1 MLDDR
6 ELALSFLLSATCCFF
21 WRRVISSTEVAGE
34 AILVIS
40 VSRVARMTETPF
52 STTRIALAPRLE
64 RRLFFLA
71 LILVYIP
78 WLNFVVIPT
87 RGEHLLKKK
96 KKTHTHT
103 HTTVMSQMDTYSP
116 SPQFQR
122 CARRRLKVLGQGNAG
137 LKCED
142 RRGRRQFSHAQWP
155 LQRLDCTCSW
165 VSVVS

>member
-21 WRRVISSTEVAGE
+21 WRRVISSTKVAGE
-34 AILVIS
+34 AVLVIS

-96 KKTHTHT
+96 KKHTHT
-103 HTTVMSQMDTYSP
+103 IVMSQMDTYSP
-116 SPQFQR
+116 SPQFQW
-122 CARRRLKVLGQGNAG
+122 CARCRLMVLGQGNAG

-142 RRGRRQFSHAQWP
+142 RRGRRQFSHAQ
-155 LQRLDCTCSW
+155 
-165 VSVVS
+165 

>member
-21 WRRVISSTEVAGE
+21 WRRVISSTKVAGE
-34 AILVIS
+34 AVLVIS

-96 KKTHTHT
+96 KKTYTHNSDEPNGYLLSFSSISKVRKMKAEGSGPRQCRAKVRGST
-103 HTTVMSQMDTYSP
+103 RSSTV
-116 SPQFQR
+116 F
-122 CARRRLKVLGQGNAG
+122 A
-137 LKCED
+137 
-142 RRGRRQFSHAQWP
+142 
-155 LQRLDCTCSW
+155 CSMTAATP
-165 VSVVS
+165 

>member
-21 WRRVISSTEVAGE
+21 WRRVISSTKVAGE
-34 AILVIS
+34 AVLVIS

-96 KKTHTHT
+96 KKHTHT
-103 HTTVMSQMDTYSP
+103 IVMSQMDTYSP

-122 CARRRLKVLGQGNAG
+122 CARWRLKVLGQGNAG